1 MPTQPILNDD
11 RPPADFFAPP
21 ARLYARLT
29 LWIIG
34 LVGALVIGVWAAAT
48 PGGLMGK
55 ADAIGYA
62 ICHRIAARSFF
73 AGARQL
79 PLCARCT
86 GIYMGVI
93 TGLAFILVRGRS
105 RAGRLPRVRVLVVM
119 LVLGALYAA
128 DGLNS
133 YLSLFDSYTP
143 IYQPNNTLRLFT
155 GTTFGLAM
163 IMMVVP
169 VLNTIAWA
177 APERRAPLDGL
188 RDLGALYLIAGGVA
202 LIVLEGDVP
211 LLRDLIGL
219 ISAVGTLVMFC
230 VVGCVLFLTVSRR
243 ENTARRWRDLA
254 VPAFAGLIFAI
265 LVIGGIDAV
274 RYLFTGTWNGF
285 TLPG

>member
-1 MPTQPILNDD
+1 MPAQHALDND
-11 RPPADFFAPP
+11 RTTADFFAPP
-21 ARLYARLT
+21 ARPYSRLT

-34 LVGALVIGVWAAAT
+34 LVGALVIGVWLAAT

-73 AGARQL
+73 AGSRQL

-93 TGLAFILVRGRS
+93 TGLAFVMVRGRA
-105 RAGRLPRVRVLVVM
+105 RAAQLPRIRVLVVM
-119 LVLGALYAA
+119 LALGALYAV

-133 YLSLFDSYTP
+133 YLSLFDSYHP
-143 IYQPNNTLRLFT
+143 IYQPSNTLRLFT

-163 IMMVVP
+163 ITLVVP
-169 VLNTIAWA
+169 VFNTIVWA
-177 APERRAPLDGL
+177 APQRRAPLDGL
-188 RDLGALYLIAGGVA
+188 RELGMLYGMAGGVA
-202 LIVLEGDVP
+202 LIVLKGNIT
-211 LLRDLIGL
+211 LLRDLVGL
-219 ISAVGTLVMFC
+219 LSAVGTLIMFC
-230 VVGCVLFLTVSRR
+230 VVGCVLFLTITRR
-243 ENTARRWRDLA
+243 ENTMRHWRELA
-254 VPAFAGLIFAI
+254 VPAFAGLVFAI